1 MIEKLQ
7 AGADTVWALRTKR
20 EEPWQTKLFAEMFYR
35 ILNIFTGQMN
45 NGIDYSRADFYLLNR
60 KVVRAI
66 NSCPE
71 ASTSLFGLII
81 WMGFRQESV
90 DYDRRERFSGR
101 SKWTMSSRMKLAKD
115 WIIAFSGIPLK
126 LMGYLGILLA
136 VLGFLYTLF
145 IIAYSLLG
153 YATPG
158 WAETVV
164 LVLVLGGSQLMML
177 GVLGEYLWRTL
188 DETRRRPLYFLE
200 KDSKEP

>member
-1 MIEKLQ
+1 
-7 AGADTVWALRTKR
+7 
-20 EEPWQTKLFAEMFYR
+20 
-35 ILNIFTGQMN
+35 
-45 NGIDYSRADFYLLNR
+45 
-60 KVVRAI
+60 
-66 NSCPE
+66 
-71 ASTSLFGLII
+71 
-81 WMGFRQESV
+81 
-90 DYDRRERFSGR
+90 
-101 SKWTMSSRMKLAKD
+101 MKLAKD